1 MKTPSET
8 PGRESTVT
16 TVLIH
21 ADAGSTEGWGH
32 LREALAVAKA
42 LRTSTTTCK
51 FILPTESPEAA
62 IEAEAEGFA
71 VVKMPAVDWQS
82 IEPSGQLIDLLA
94 KPDTSF
100 LVCDLV
106 RVSPG
111 YAALAGNLCDSW
123 AIVTEL
129 REDERADVNFNV
141 SQSPQYMPLGPEY
154 RRAAKRQTRSR
165 VRRILINYGGSD
177 PRNITCQ
184 TLEMLRP
191 AMTSGELPSDVSFAV
206 VLGPLFAHS
215 DAVSEMASSYPVPVE
230 ITGPLAPSEMLVA
243 VAQSDIAI
251 STAGG
256 TMYEFCA
263 LGLPCIIVPVLDK
276 HQANAKVLAG
286 RGAVSMTS
294 KLATLSNNE
303 LASAIRELLP
313 AGPRETMTNRAQDEI
328 DGQGAERIADRL
340 RQEWGIS

>member
-1 MKTPSET
+1 MKAPSET
-8 PGRESTVT
+8 PGRVSPVT

-21 ADAGSTEGWGH
+21 ADAGPKEGWGH

-42 LRTSTTTCK
+42 LRTSTTTCT
-51 FILPTESPEAA
+51 FILPTESPDAA
-62 IEAEAEGFA
+62 VEAEAEGFA
-71 VVKMPAVDWQS
+71 VIKMPAIDWQS
-82 IEPSGQLIDLLA
+82 IEPSDQLIHLLE
-94 KPDTSF
+94 KPETPF

-111 YAALAGNLCDSW
+111 YAASVSNLCDSW

-154 RRAAKRQTRSR
+154 RRVAKRQTRST

-177 PRNITCQ
+177 PRNITSQ

-191 AMTSGELPSDVSFAV
+191 ALTSGALPRDVGFIV
-206 VLGPLFAHS
+206 VLGLLFEHA
-215 DAVSEMASSYPVPVE
+215 DAVREVASSYPVPVE
-230 ITGPLAPSEMLVA
+230 IVGPLSASEMVVEA
-243 VAQSDIAI
+243 TRSDIAI
-251 STAGG
+251 TTAGG

-263 LGLPCIIVPVLDK
+263 LGLPCIIVPDHDK
-276 HQANAKVLAG
+276 QQANAKVLAD

-294 KLATLSNNE
+294 KLATLSNDE
-303 LASAIRELLP
+303 LASAVRELLP
-313 AGPRETMTNRAQDEI
+313 MEPRQTMTDRAQEEI
-328 DGQGAERIADRL
+328 DGLGAERIAARL
-340 RQEWGIS
+340 RQEWGIR